1 MLFFPIFQKEGSGT
15 STTATLSSTTENK
28 VSPDEDASQGSFV
41 KSPAMSETSKVVQG
55 TLDAVHQNFFFL
67 WKKFFFQT
75 RLMYVHVFL
84 NL

>member
-55 TLDAVHQNFFFL
+55 TLDAVHQKIFL
-67 WKKFFFQT
+67 SGKFFSF
-75 RLMYVHVFL
+75 RLG
-84 NL
+84 